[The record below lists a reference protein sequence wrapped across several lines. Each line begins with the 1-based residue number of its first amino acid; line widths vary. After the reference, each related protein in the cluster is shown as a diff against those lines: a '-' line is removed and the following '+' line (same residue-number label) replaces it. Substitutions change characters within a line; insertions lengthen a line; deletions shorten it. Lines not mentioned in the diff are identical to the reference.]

1 VELSTLLTD
10 PAMQLVVGLLFLL
23 AIAGGI
29 VTGLIADEV
38 AS

>member
-29 VTGLIADEV
+29 IADEV